1 MSAPLEARLL
11 GDVSFHVGAEDV
23 TPRSRKQTA
32 LLALL
37 TLRPAGVRR
46 DVLAEMIWPPGKL
59 ASLRQALYELRKLPG
74 ADVWLNDD
82 SDLVRLNVTSD
93 VAAFEHA
100 VEHGDSA
107 TAVAL
112 WSGELLADQP
122 DLDAPAYRE
131 WVTDNRQRLSELA
144 LRAYARETVRLESAG
159 DLETARRTVREAL
172 TLDPL
177 DETLY
182 RAAMRIAYGLGDAG
196 AAGALYDTCVRV
208 LAAELGQQP
217 GDETRTLAERIERG
231 EPASVKVDVHAL
243 AGERQRLVWA
253 LAVADG
259 SLGVTELATVLE
271 RREFDL
277 AEDLATLERGGV
289 VNRHL
294 TVTAGHVEAVKSSLP
309 DAVRRLLHER
319 VAAALL
325 ADPDPDDAAVA
336 RHLLAAGDASQA
348 APRLVA
354 AAQSAIDAGEV
365 EPAIELLMKAAW
377 AAYDLP
383 RVRLEAYLLLEGAA
397 SQHGDKD
404 LQDAALDEAER
415 LAWDQQV
422 DESIAEARMRR
433 SRQQLVAGNIGE
445 GLERALE
452 ALEIANRVNDES
464 LAARARNAVGGAH
477 YYAGDLDGAAAVFG
491 ANLQSPN
498 LIERYRAHSNLGSL
512 AAMRGD
518 LDGAYPHFESALTLA
533 RSVGPKADIAA
544 TLNNL
549 AATAERV
556 GAYTKAVK
564 HFKDAI
570 ELARKNQVQALEGR
584 MLVNLAVVYAR
595 LGELG
600 PAWNTAGEVE
610 ELADRLDDPRL
621 RLSAVELKADVLR
634 SCGML
639 FEAGAAMSEA
649 HQAAVAMGDERK
661 AVSLEAQART
671 IESVIAGDPEDA
683 VGAITAVE
691 EARLTDVAAWLW
703 LELALAARDASS
715 AIQYLGRV
723 GRDQVS
729 VHQGAV
735 VDIAT
740 VRAGLLADADGAC
753 LEAADAAAAR
763 LEGPADR
770 AWLDDLQIVERP
782 YGRFLLAAR
791 AHAGDPVQR
800 AHASRFNVPQ
810 DVLTEVDEQ
819 AGGLPRAMATSLR
832 DQPRAWLALMDQ

>member
-59 ASLRQALYELRKLPG
+59 ANLRQALYELRKLPG

-82 SDLVRLNVTSD
+82 SDLVRLDVTSD
-93 VAAFEHA
+93 VAAFEQA
-100 VEHGDSA
+100 VERGDSA

-112 WSGELLADQP
+112 WSGELMADQP

-144 LRAYARETVRLESAG
+144 LRAYTRETERLESEG

-172 TLDPL
+172 TFDPL

-182 RAAMRIAYGLGDAG
+182 RSAMRIAYGLGDAG
-196 AAGALYDTCVRV
+196 AAGALYDECVRV
-208 LAAELGQQP
+208 LAQELGQEP
-217 GDETRTLAERIERG
+217 NAETRELAERIERG
-231 EPASVKVDVHAL
+231 EPASIKVDVHSL
-243 AGERQRLVWA
+243 TGEPLRLVRA
-253 LAVADG
+253 LTVADG
-259 SLGVTELATVLE
+259 ALGVTELAAVLE

-289 VNRHL
+289 VSRHL
-294 TVTAGHVEAVKSSLP
+294 TVTASHAELVRSSLP
-309 DAVRRLLHER
+309 DAMRRLLHER
-319 VAAALL
+319 VAARLL
-325 ADPDPDDAAVA
+325 ADPDPDEAAIA
-336 RHLLAAGDASQA
+336 RHLLAAGDAAEA
-348 APRLVA
+348 APRLLA
-354 AAQSAIDAGEV
+354 AAQAAIDAGEI
-365 EPAIELLMKAAW
+365 EPAIGLLMKTAW
-377 AAYDLP
+377 AAYDAP
-383 RVRLEAYLLLEGAA
+383 RLRLEAYLLLEGAA

-404 LQDAALDEAER
+404 LQDAALAEAER
-415 LAWDQQV
+415 LAWEQQV

-445 GLERALE
+445 GLELALE
-452 ALEIANRVNDES
+452 ALEIANRVNDAS

-491 ANLQSPN
+491 ANLQTPN

-512 AAMRGD
+512 AAMRGELGD
-518 LDGAYPHFESALTLA
+518 AYPHFEAALTLA

-556 GAYTKAVK
+556 GEYPKAVK
-564 HFKDAI
+564 HFKEAI
-570 ELARKNQVQALEGR
+570 ELARKNQVSALEGR

-610 ELADRLDDPRL
+610 ELAGQLADPRL
-621 RLSAVELKADVLR
+621 ELSAVELQADVLR

-639 FEAGAAMSEA
+639 VEAGAAMNEA

-661 AVSLEAQART
+661 ALSLAAQART
-671 IESVIAGDPEDA
+671 IESVIAGDPRA
-683 VGAITAVE
+683 AVE
-691 EARLTDVAAWLW
+691 AIGAVEAARLTDVAAWLW
-703 LELALAARDASS
+703 LELSLAARDAVS
-715 AIQYLGRV
+715 AVEYLGRV
-723 GRDQVS
+723 GRDHVS

-740 VRAGLLADADGAC
+740 VRAGLLTGADGAC
-753 LEAADAAAAR
+753 REAADAAAAR
-763 LEGPADR
+763 LVE
-770 AWLDDLQIVERP
+770 LDHLQLVERP

-791 AHAGDPVQR
+791 DHAGDPAQR
-800 AHASRFNVPQ
+800 APASTFTVPD
-810 DVLTEVDEQ
+810 DVLAEVDDQ
-819 AGGLPRAMATSLR
+819 AGGLPRGMADSLR
-832 DQPRAWLALMDQ
+832 DQPRTWLEALTEL